1 MAWGHVE
8 VSEQRIR
15 FVVAASAG
23 GRSMSAVCAEFGIS
37 RPTGYQ
43 WLKRFQS
50 GGVSAVREQ
59 SRRPVRSPRQTA
71 ETVEQRIVALR
82 QAHPDWGGRK
92 LQVLLA
98 REGLTVPSG
107 TVHRVLLRRD
117 LVRIEDRHAPAVTRF
132 ERERPNQ
139 LWQMD
144 FKSQK
149 GWGRTVGPLSV
160 LDDAS
165 RYAILLEGT
174 WTTRSEVVQERLE
187 AAFRSFGL
195 PDAMLMDHGT
205 PWWNTQS
212 AGGWT
217 RLSVWLM
224 KQGVDVILSGVRHPQ
239 TQGKVERFHG
249 ALELARRRRGL
260 PEPASHQR
268 WLDDFR
274 QEYNHVRP
282 HEALNMQ
289 TPASVWHP
297 SQRRYQKEVA
307 NWSYPSGA
315 DVVRLES
322 TGQLK
327 LAGRRWQVA
336 GPLAGE
342 QVQLVTIQHRVLV
355 FFRTTLVREIDLAG
369 AGSTMVEP
377 APAKPYCKGCP
388 ETVCKGCP
396 ET

>member
-1 MAWGHVE
+1 
-8 VSEQRIR
+8 
-15 FVVAASAG
+15 
-23 GRSMSAVCAEFGIS
+23 MSAVCAEFGIS

-224 KQGVDVILSGVRHPQ
+224 KQGVDVIL
-239 TQGKVERFHG
+239 
-249 ALELARRRRGL
+249 
-260 PEPASHQR
+260 
-268 WLDDFR
+268 
-274 QEYNHVRP
+274 
-282 HEALNMQ
+282 
-289 TPASVWHP
+289 
-297 SQRRYQKEVA
+297 
-307 NWSYPSGA
+307 
-315 DVVRLES
+315 
-322 TGQLK
+322 
-327 LAGRRWQVA
+327 
-336 GPLAGE
+336 
-342 QVQLVTIQHRVLV
+342 
-355 FFRTTLVREIDLAG
+355 
-369 AGSTMVEP
+369 
-377 APAKPYCKGCP
+377 
-388 ETVCKGCP
+388 
-396 ET
+396 